1 VTSRLP
7 PSEKGDVVRLLPGN
21 FGYVDLTRLAPTEV
35 DSMFEKAKDTRGLI
49 FDMRGYP
56 QGTAWSIAARI
67 NTRHAKT
74 GAQFRR
80 SQVGAFSA
88 EEGQSGFYFS
98 QPLPVLP
105 AGKTLYT
112 GATVMLID
120 DRAISQAEQSGLFFE
135 AANGTRFIGTA
146 TAGANGDVT
155 RFSAPGG
162 LWIGFTGHDVRHAD
176 GRQLQRVGLVP
187 DVEAAPTR
195 AGLAGPMIV
204 LLRAQRRSRIDARR
218 APGRPADGN
227 ERHDR
232 NERDHAH
239 DSEAIERRDAV

>member
-49 FDMRGYP
+49 FDMRGYS

-105 AGKTLYT
+105 AGKNPVHRRHRD
-112 GATVMLID
+112 AHRRPRD
-120 DRAISQAEQSGLFFE
+120 QSGRTE
-135 AANGTRFIGTA
+135 
-146 TAGANGDVT
+146 
-155 RFSAPGG
+155 
-162 LWIGFTGHDVRHAD
+162 
-176 GRQLQRVGLVP
+176 
-187 DVEAAPTR
+187 R
-195 AGLAGPMIV
+195 A
-204 LLRAQRRSRIDARR
+204 LL
-218 APGRPADGN
+218 
-227 ERHDR
+227 
-232 NERDHAH
+232 
-239 DSEAIERRDAV
+239 